1 MQHMIKRM
9 NKTGTAIVVDSRI
22 ATVMEIRG
30 CSAIRKAQQATKRV
44 THGWSTLIAVIMGCP
59 LTARL
64 TGAPN
69 RRVRV
74 KAVVIQLF
82 WR

>member
-59 LTARL
+59 LTHDIHRYS
-64 TGAPN
+64 
-69 RRVRV
+69 RISWVSV
-74 KAVVIQLF
+74 KNTNEYSS
-82 WR
+82 